1 MIPVRL
7 IRRITILCAF
17 LFCIYAKAEEADVE
31 RLLQLFEKQPTFA
44 VASQFFAQLSKEQF
58 PDEPVTL
65 NASLPTDSLRQQ
77 VWYWAAEYFYDRQQ
91 YDKAEQYGL
100 SALPLCKAGGNRGVE
115 GDCLNI
121 LSLVYVRKGFFED
134 AAKYAKQCHALDLQ
148 NGDPDN
154 ISSSLNTLAAIYMSA
169 RQPQEAEK
177 YILKGLEYS
186 EKADNPQRKA
196 VLLGMAS
203 EVYHHLHQ
211 EERSLEY
218 ATQAYEAE
226 QRLKRWD
233 KAAIRQAQRAASLI
247 SLKRYT
253 AAKEAL
259 GMCIPE
265 FRNNGNRHSLGI
277 ACIQMGLL
285 LHQEK
290 NDSLA
295 VRYLNEA
302 LDIFVKQKDLFNESQ
317 TRKALY
323 DALRKIDPAM
333 AMEHNDRYNELRDSL
348 YDRET
353 GELLSKYA
361 AEYGYEQLQ
370 AEHAGERNAHKR
382 DIVIAV
388 LLIIALIIGLWLLN
402 MAIRRRYQQRIEQLM
417 KNIGELRRQEEG
429 NSGLESQEPGDDT
442 QKTEDRRRETEGGKK
457 ETEVSEE
464 DRKFLLRTVEIV
476 NEHLTTRNYGVET
489 IASELNMSESTFRRR
504 LLAVAGETPK
514 AYISAIQ
521 MQKASSLLTTRHD
534 LSISDVAMQCG
545 FEEASS
551 FTRAFK
557 RVYGVAPSQYPATE
571 E

>member
-1 MIPVRL
+1 M
-7 IRRITILCAF
+7 
-17 LFCIYAKAEEADVE
+17 E

-177 YILKGLEYS
+177 YILRGLEYS

-388 LLIIALIIGLWLLN
+388 LLIIVLIIGLWLLN

-417 KNIGELRRQEEG
+417 KNIGELRRQEED
-429 NSGLESQEPGDDT
+429 NSSLESPESGDDI

>member
-1 MIPVRL
+1 MIPIRF
-7 IRRITILCAF
+7 IRRITILSALSC
-17 LFCIYAKAEEADVE
+17 CICVKAGEEDVE
-31 RLLQLFEKQPTFA
+31 RLLQQFEKQPTFT
-44 VASQFFAQLSKEQF
+44 VASQFFDQLRKEQF
-58 PDEPVTL
+58 PDDPITL
-65 NASLPTDSLRQQ
+65 KASLPTDSLRQQ
-77 VWYWAAEYFYDRQQ
+77 VWYWAAEYYYDRQQ

-100 SALPLCKAGGNRGVE
+100 SALPLCKAGGNRSIE

-121 LSLVYVRKGFFED
+121 ISLVYVRKGFFED

-177 YILKGLEYS
+177 YILRGLEYS

-388 LLIIALIIGLWLLN
+388 LLIIVLIIGLWLLN

-417 KNIGELRRQEEG
+417 KNIGKLRRQEEG

-442 QKTEDRRRETEGGKK
+442 QKTEDRRRETEGGRK

>member
-1 MIPVRL
+1 
-7 IRRITILCAF
+7 
-17 LFCIYAKAEEADVE
+17 
-31 RLLQLFEKQPTFA
+31 
-44 VASQFFAQLSKEQF
+44 
-58 PDEPVTL
+58 
-65 NASLPTDSLRQQ
+65 
-77 VWYWAAEYFYDRQQ
+77 
-91 YDKAEQYGL
+91 
-100 SALPLCKAGGNRGVE
+100 
-115 GDCLNI
+115 
-121 LSLVYVRKGFFED
+121 
-134 AAKYAKQCHALDLQ
+134 
-148 NGDPDN
+148 
-154 ISSSLNTLAAIYMSA
+154 
-169 RQPQEAEK
+169 
-177 YILKGLEYS
+177 
-186 EKADNPQRKA
+186 
-196 VLLGMAS
+196 
-203 EVYHHLHQ
+203 
-211 EERSLEY
+211 
-218 ATQAYEAE
+218 
-226 QRLKRWD
+226 
-233 KAAIRQAQRAASLI
+233 
-247 SLKRYT
+247 
-253 AAKEAL
+253 
-259 GMCIPE
+259 MCIPE

-388 LLIIALIIGLWLLN
+388 LLIIVLIIGLWLLN

-442 QKTEDRRRETEGGKK
+442 QKTEDRRRETEGGRK

>member
-1 MIPVRL
+1 M
-7 IRRITILCAF
+7 
-17 LFCIYAKAEEADVE
+17 E

-388 LLIIALIIGLWLLN
+388 LLIIVLIIGLWLLN

-442 QKTEDRRRETEGGKK
+442 QKTEDRRRETEGGRK

>member
-1 MIPVRL
+1 
-7 IRRITILCAF
+7 
-17 LFCIYAKAEEADVE
+17 VE

-177 YILKGLEYS
+177 YILRGLEYS

-388 LLIIALIIGLWLLN
+388 LLIIVLIIGLWLLN

>member
-1 MIPVRL
+1 MIPVKL

-17 LFCIYAKAEEADVE
+17 LCCICAKAGEADVE
-31 RLLQLFEKQPTFA
+31 RLLQLFEKQPTFT

-226 QRLKRWD
+226 QKLKRWD

-382 DIVIAV
+382 DLLIAV
-388 LLIIALIIGLWLLN
+388 LLIIVLIIGLWLLN
-402 MAIRRRYQQRIEQLM
+402 IAIRRRYQQRIEQLM
-417 KNIGELRRQEEG
+417 KNIGELKRQEED
-429 NSGLESQEPGDDT
+429 NRGLESLESGDDS
-442 QKTEDRRRETEGGKK
+442 QKTEYRNPETEDGRKD
-457 ETEVSEE
+457 TEVSEE

-521 MQKASSLLTTRHD
+521 MQKASSLLTSRHE

>member
-1 MIPVRL
+1 M
-7 IRRITILCAF
+7 
-17 LFCIYAKAEEADVE
+17 E

-65 NASLPTDSLRQQ
+65 NASLPIDSLRQQ

-388 LLIIALIIGLWLLN
+388 LLIIVLIIGLWLLN

-417 KNIGELRRQEEG
+417 KNIGELRRQEED
-429 NSGLESQEPGDDT
+429 NSSLESPESGDDI

>member
-1 MIPVRL
+1 M
-7 IRRITILCAF
+7 
-17 LFCIYAKAEEADVE
+17 E

-186 EKADNPQRKA
+186 EKANNPQRKA

-388 LLIIALIIGLWLLN
+388 LLIIVLIIGLWLLN

>member
-17 LFCIYAKAEEADVE
+17 LFCICAKAEEADVE

-388 LLIIALIIGLWLLN
+388 LLIIVLIIGLWLLN

-417 KNIGELRRQEEG
+417 KNIGELRRQEED
-429 NSGLESQEPGDDT
+429 NSSLESPESGDDI

>member
-1 MIPVRL
+1 M
-7 IRRITILCAF
+7 
-17 LFCIYAKAEEADVE
+17 E

-177 YILKGLEYS
+177 YILRGLEYS

-388 LLIIALIIGLWLLN
+388 LLIIVLIIGLWLLN

-442 QKTEDRRRETEGGKK
+442 QKTEDRRRETEGGRK